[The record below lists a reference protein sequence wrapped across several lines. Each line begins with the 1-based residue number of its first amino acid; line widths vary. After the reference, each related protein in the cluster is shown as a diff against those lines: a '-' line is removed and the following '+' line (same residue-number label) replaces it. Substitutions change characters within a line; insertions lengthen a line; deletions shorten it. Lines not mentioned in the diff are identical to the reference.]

1 MTKRL
6 REIRKWGNTHVV
18 VLTHVDL
25 KDMQL
30 KEGDNVDISQLI
42 KQKGGKE

>member
-18 VLTHVDL
+18 ILTQIDM
-25 KDMQL
+25 KDMEL
-30 KEGDNVDISQLI
+30 KEGELIDISQI
-42 KQKGGKE
+42 KKGGKAK